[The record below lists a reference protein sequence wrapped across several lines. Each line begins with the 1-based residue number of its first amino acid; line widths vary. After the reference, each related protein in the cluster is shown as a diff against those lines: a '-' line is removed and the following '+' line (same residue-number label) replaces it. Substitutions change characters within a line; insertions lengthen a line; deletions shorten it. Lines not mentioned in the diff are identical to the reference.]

1 MYFMNTERSISVEV
15 GMNVRAELARSG
27 QTIAAAATALNMS
40 APAFRRRLKGQVPFN
55 VAELKEIQRI
65 TGTPFS
71 ELVKVTEKAIAA

>member
-1 MYFMNTERSISVEV
+1 
-15 GMNVRAELARSG
+15 
-27 QTIAAAATALNMS
+27 MS

-71 ELVKVTEKAIAA
+71 DLVKVTEKAIAV